1 MSPDTRRHRGAHPAD
16 AELFGVD
23 ELPKLRRAVG
33 ELCWLLS
40 RGYKMTSSL
49 KLVGD
54 RHGLRERQR
63 LAVSR
68 CACSDE
74 DRQRRIAHRIAVEQL
89 KDQQVVIDGFN
100 LIITIEAALS
110 GGPLL
115 VGFDDC
121 IRDLSSVHGSYRS
134 VEETDRAIK
143 MIGNALDGLAPAS
156 VHWLLDQPVSN
167 SGRLAAKI
175 TDLASRANWPW
186 SVEVVFNPDTA
197 IAASPAVAITSD
209 ASILDR
215 VKRWTDLKTYLLE
228 REVPHA
234 WMLDLRPS
242 PDIKSLKGL
251 VEPRGIEPLTS

>member
-1 MSPDTRRHRGAHPAD
+1 MSPDTRRHRGPHPAD

-23 ELPKLRRAVG
+23 ELPKLRRAVA

-68 CACSDE
+68 SACSDE
-74 DRQRRIAHRIAVEQL
+74 DRQRRRDHCIAVEQL
-89 KDQQVVIDGFN
+89 KDQQLVVDGFN

-115 VGFDDC
+115 VGVDDC

-134 VEETDRAIK
+134 VEETDRAIT
-143 MIGNALDGLAPAS
+143 MIGDALDRLGPAS

-167 SGRLAAKI
+167 SGRLAARI
-175 TDLASRANWPW
+175 SDLAAHANWPW
-186 SVEVVFNPDTA
+186 SVEVVFNPDAA
-197 IAASPAVAITSD
+197 IIASSAIAITSD
-209 ASILDR
+209 SMILDR
-215 VKRWTDLKTYLLE
+215 VEGWADLKTYLLE
-228 REVPHA
+228 REVPQA
-234 WMLDLRPS
+234 WLVDLRNY
-242 PDIKSLKGL
+242 
-251 VEPRGIEPLTS
+251 